1 MGEEHLPSTN
11 RKEASTGSF
20 VLKYACS
27 MECSERNLVGKLRGP
42 FSIFSEQVANAFVL
56 YANYKNYH
64 WQTFGLLF
72 RDLHLMFDE
81 FAKEVLETN
90 DELAEGIRM
99 IGPNIENV

>member
-1 MGEEHLPSTN
+1 MFFMPTT
-11 RKEASTGSF
+11 R
-20 VLKYACS
+20 
-27 MECSERNLVGKLRGP
+27 
-42 FSIFSEQVANAFVL
+42 I
-56 YANYKNYH
+56 H

-81 FAKEVLETN
+81 FVKEVLEAN

>member
-1 MGEEHLPSTN
+1 MPAPWNVASEISWENCEDHSASSASRWLTLLFFMPTN
-11 RKEASTGSF
+11 
-20 VLKYACS
+20 
-27 MECSERNLVGKLRGP
+27 
-42 FSIFSEQVANAFVL
+42 
-56 YANYKNYH
+56 KNYH

-81 FAKEVLETN
+81 FAQEVLETN

>member
-1 MGEEHLPSTN
+1 LFFMPTN
-11 RKEASTGSF
+11 
-20 VLKYACS
+20 
-27 MECSERNLVGKLRGP
+27 
-42 FSIFSEQVANAFVL
+42 
-56 YANYKNYH
+56 KNYH

-81 FAKEVLETN
+81 FAQEVLETN